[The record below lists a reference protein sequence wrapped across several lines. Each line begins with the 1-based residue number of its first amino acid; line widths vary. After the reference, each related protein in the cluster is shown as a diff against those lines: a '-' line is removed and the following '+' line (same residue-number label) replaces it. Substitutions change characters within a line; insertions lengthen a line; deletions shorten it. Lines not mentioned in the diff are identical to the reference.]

1 MTKQD
6 FLKKIEDTKKTLNNF
21 NAEKKTFNTQI
32 QQYENVRN
40 NYNIKEISKSIKNI
54 DDSIKEKIFE
64 EQKIKSDKED
74 LKNLCD
80 LGQNTLN
87 FMIALGN
94 QQDKKAII
102 KWIKRAKL
110 TGTKIAIFTQNLK
123 KQLHGIKMDSD
134 IVVYLLKVKK
144 RLHPLNE
151 IYIKFKITSHQD
163 AIEKFKKLEKKQ
175 NDLNAEILELKKDKK
190 NLKLKVNPLPKVG
203 FAKKIMNNEKN
214 DANRYIE
221 KLDTMI
227 KKIGE
232 LAESKQEIYD
242 DIIATYKIDNLKSR
256 FEQLINFSKTYIE
269 NLNYLISD
277 FVKERNTNFVKRIN
291 ILKKLEQTEMVNSIK
306 DIQPLVSSFER
317 ISDFSDLTKKLIDK
331 YGNKPIPT
339 SNLTTANSLFEKG
352 EFYVLKT
359 PFGTVRVENNN
370 SNELMIYPKG
380 KSTPP
385 TYDVIALKLDNLCT
399 DYEKSLSPQKI
410 IEGVIDPII
419 DYLKQSTPVLSQENL
434 KGQELLNKITGNT
447 SPSVNFNFL
456 ENDQIEAA
464 AVLSGILMLSES
476 HQVRNPTLGKLERS
490 SIKRVKQLIL
500 KNIKNPFSKVFLNK
514 TGEYIPAHDHTSDL
528 KIFIEK
534 SGGSGQ
540 TKTLLHC
547 KMWDGEIAIR
557 TSDIPRCRK
566 TKTETEKKDKVSIE
580 LDKAERCSFKKTTG
594 EPTSGGQDY
603 IFLKNLPNTVKF
615 DFFENKTIKE
625 FIEPQVLKNLRRLYK
640 TRYRT

>member
-21 NAEKKTFNTQI
+21 NAEKQTFNTQI
-32 QQYENVRN
+32 KQYENVRN
-40 NYNIKEISKSIKNI
+40 NYNIKEISERIKNI
-54 DDSIKEKIFE
+54 DDLIKRKIFE

-94 QQDKKAII
+94 QQDQKAII
-102 KWIKRAKL
+102 KWIERAKL

-151 IYIKFKITSHQD
+151 IYIKFKIDSYKD
-163 AIEKFKKLEKKQ
+163 AIVQFKNLEKTQ
-175 NDLNAEILELKKDKK
+175 NDLNAEILELKKNKK
-190 NLKLKVNPLPKVG
+190 NLKLRVNPFPKVG

-214 DANRYIE
+214 DAKRYIE
-221 KLDTMI
+221 KLDMI
-227 KKIGE
+227 KRIHE
-232 LAESKQEIYD
+232 LEEIKQEIYD

-291 ILKKLEQTEMVNSIK
+291 ILKKLEQTEMINSIK
-306 DIQPLVSSFER
+306 DIQQLVSSFER
-317 ISDFSDLTKKLIDK
+317 ISDFSDLTEKLIDK
-331 YGNKPIPT
+331 YGKKPIPT
-339 SNLTTANSLFEKG
+339 SNLTTANSLFETG

-399 DYEKSLSPQKI
+399 DYEKYLSPQKI
-410 IEGVIDPII
+410 IVGVIDPII
-419 DYLKQSTPVLSQENL
+419 NYLKQSTPVLSQENL

-447 SPSVNFNFL
+447 SPRVNFSFL

-500 KNIKNPFSKVFLNK
+500 KKIKNPFSKVFLNK

-547 KMWDGEIAIR
+547 KMWNGEIAIR
-557 TSDIPRCRK
+557 TSDIPRCSK
-566 TKTETEKKDKVSIE
+566 TKAERKDKVSIE
-580 LDKAERCSFKKTTG
+580 LDKANRCSFRKTTG
-594 EPTSGGQDY
+594 EKTTGQDY
-603 IFLKNLPNTVKF
+603 IFLKDLPNTVKF

>member
-21 NAEKKTFNTQI
+21 NAEKQTFNTQI

-40 NYNIKEISKSIKNI
+40 NYNIKEISEPIKNT
-54 DDSIKEKIFE
+54 DDLIKEKIFE
-64 EQKIKSDKED
+64 EQKIKADKED
-74 LKNLCD
+74 LKNLVD
-80 LGQNTLN
+80 LKNDFNFLINLLKITESQCRLYINKIGIRFNT
-87 FMIALGN
+87 IAEMH
-94 QQDKKAII
+94 
-102 KWIKRAKL
+102 KR
-110 TGTKIAIFTQNLK
+110 LK
-123 KQLHGIKMDSD
+123 RQLHGISMIDYDSTLD
-134 IVVYLLKVKK
+134 YLMAVKK
-144 RLHPLNE
+144 RLQPLYE

-175 NDLNAEILELKKDKK
+175 NKLNTEILNLKNNKK
-190 NLKLKVNPLPKVG
+190 NLKLQVNPFPKVG

-214 DANRYIE
+214 DAKRYIE
-221 KLDTMI
+221 KLDMI
-227 KKIGE
+227 KRIHE
-232 LAESKQEIYD
+232 FEEIKQEIYD

-306 DIQPLVSSFER
+306 DIQQLVSSFER
-317 ISDFSDLTKKLIDK
+317 ISDFSDLTEKLIDK
-331 YGNKPIPT
+331 YGKKPIPT

-399 DYEKSLSPQKI
+399 DYEKCLSPQKI
-410 IEGVIDPII
+410 IVGVIDPII
-419 DYLKQSTPVLSQENL
+419 NYLKQSTPVLSQENL

-447 SPSVNFNFL
+447 SPSVNFSFL

-500 KNIKNPFSKVFLNK
+500 KKIKNPFSKVFLNK

-547 KMWDGEIAIR
+547 KMWNGEIAIR
-557 TSDIPRCRK
+557 TSDIPRCSK
-566 TKTETEKKDKVSIE
+566 TKAERKDKVSIE
-580 LDKAERCSFKKTTG
+580 LDRAKKCSFKKTTG
-594 EPTSGGQDY
+594 KPTSGQDY
-603 IFLKNLPNTVKF
+603 IFLKDLPNTVKF